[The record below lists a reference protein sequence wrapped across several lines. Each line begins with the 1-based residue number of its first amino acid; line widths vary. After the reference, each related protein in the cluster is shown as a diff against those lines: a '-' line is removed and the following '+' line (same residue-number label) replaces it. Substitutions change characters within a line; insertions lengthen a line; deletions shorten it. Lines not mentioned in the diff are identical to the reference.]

1 MRILDHTIIEMAEDQ
16 NVITNENFDSF
27 EANDDKCT
35 QTLDV
40 AKTTHPRP
48 TSFDQN
54 LMFIEALEH
63 LKRLVVYFKGQA
75 IGTIAVLDN
84 ASGAL
89 NRVQKICRVWYDST
103 ELYPP

>member
-1 MRILDHTIIEMAEDQ
+1 MAEDQ